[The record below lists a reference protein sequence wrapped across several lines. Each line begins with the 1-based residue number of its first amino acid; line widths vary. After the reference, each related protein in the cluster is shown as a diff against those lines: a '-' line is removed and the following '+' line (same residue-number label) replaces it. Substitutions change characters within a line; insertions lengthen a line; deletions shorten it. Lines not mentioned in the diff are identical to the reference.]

1 MNQNKKTLHGK
12 IFLFICLIIILIIFA
27 VVGIFFGIKADKL
40 SSQLKSEKS
49 GWEKID
55 KESLEIKNNSNKL
68 KEDNAKLQLELQR
81 VAQEKDAAAAQ
92 VRGLLPD
99 RQRVHELED
108 SLAKIKKDMDAL
120 TQEKQE
126 FFERSL
132 LLKGKVKD
140 LETIQ
145 KQSIKERE
153 QLKQDI
159 TKERD
164 KSGIKSLER
173 ENNSLKKENNDLAST
188 LGRIRSENDKLK
200 QSNSQ
205 LKEDL
210 DAANEKLVKFNK
222 DYSEAVKKNIALE
235 HRVAETPGKF
245 AEIAR
250 QNKVLIRQTANM
262 HYNLGVFY
270 TKEKEYSRAAAE
282 FEKSIE
288 LTPDDAY
295 SHFNL
300 GYIYAEYL
308 VDRQKAI
315 DHFRQYLRLAKKDD
329 KDVDWVKNYIITWQT
344 WEGKKPLE

>member
-1 MNQNKKTLHGK
+1 MNQNKKSLSGK
-12 IFLFICLIIILIIFA
+12 IIIFIGLIIILIIFA
-27 VVGIFFGIKADKL
+27 LFGIFFVIRADKL
-40 SSQLKSEKS
+40 SAQLKSQKS
-49 GWEKID
+49 NYEKID
-55 KESLEIKNNSNKL
+55 KENLENKNNYNKV

-92 VRGLLPD
+92 VRNLLPD

-108 SLAKIKKDMDAL
+108 SLAKIKKDTEAL

-126 FFERSL
+126 LLDRSL

-145 KQSIKERE
+145 KQLIKERE
-153 QLKQDI
+153 QLKQDVVR
-159 TKERD
+159 EMD

-173 ENNSLKKENNDLAST
+173 ENASLKKENSDLASN
-188 LGRIRSENDKLK
+188 LGRIRSEADKLK
-200 QSNSQ
+200 QGNSQ
-205 LKEDL
+205 LKQDL
-210 DAANEKLVKFNK
+210 DNANEKLVKFNK
-222 DYSEAVKKNIALE
+222 DYSEAVKKNVALE
-235 HRVAETPGKF
+235 HRVSETPGKF

-282 FEKSIE
+282 FEKAIE

-315 DHFRQYLRLAKKDD
+315 DHFREYLRLAKKDD
-329 KDVDWVKNYIITWQT
+329 KDIDWVKNYIITWQT